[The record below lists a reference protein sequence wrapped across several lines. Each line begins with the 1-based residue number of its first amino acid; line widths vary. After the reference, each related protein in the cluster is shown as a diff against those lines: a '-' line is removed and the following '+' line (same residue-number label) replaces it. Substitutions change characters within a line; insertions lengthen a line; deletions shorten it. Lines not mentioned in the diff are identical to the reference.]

1 MSTVIFRRSAEGF
14 AIASAVVGVLL
25 AALLSQTKVLA
36 FTSFKM
42 MVVIFLV
49 ADVLLYLT
57 MKTGIIKPPGARGPQ
72 KG

>member
-1 MSTVIFRRSAEGF
+1 MSTGTFRTSAEGF
-14 AIASAVVGVLL
+14 ALSSAVLGVLL

-49 ADVLLYLT
+49 ADVLLYAT
-57 MKTGIIKPPGARGPQ
+57 MKMGIIKPPGARGA
-72 KG
+72 